1 MSLDPKLIAERLGA
15 TYVASA
21 PSVDSGAFGMAQL
34 AEVLK
39 ERLDARGRRK
49 PGNAI
54 GWVLNSKV
62 PVSPETARQLIA
74 LAAKMSTP
82 DRLVNPVDLA
92 TEWLAA
98 SVQKKTKEQTQGS
111 PPSVWDDGYASFE
124 KYGL

>member
-1 MSLDPKLIAERLGA
+1 MGA

-21 PSVDSGAFGMAQL
+21 PSVDSGDFGMAQL

-54 GWVLNSKV
+54 GWVFNSKV
-62 PVSPETARQLIA
+62 PISAETERQLIA

-82 DRLVNPVDLA
+82 DRLVNPLDLA
-92 TEWLAA
+92 AELLAA
-98 SVQKKTKEQTQGS
+98 TVQKMTKEHS
-111 PPSVWDDGYASFE
+111 E
-124 KYGL
+124 